1 MHFDYLEISVW
12 KAGRPTLQCCGGH
25 MAVRLLVISD
35 MAYSKKEILPKAEMS
50 IIFGCRVLK
59 TSRDKQ
65 IGHVITD
72 VMTRNSRD
80 NDEGCCYK
88 RRPTS
93 NRSTDI
99 DRQC

>member
-1 MHFDYLEISVW
+1 
-12 KAGRPTLQCCGGH
+12 
-25 MAVRLLVISD
+25 MAVRLLAISD
-35 MAYSKKEILPKAEMS
+35 MAYSKKEILLKAEMS

-65 IGHVITD
+65 IGHVITAQHLD
-72 VMTRNSRD
+72 VMTRSSRD
-80 NDEGCCYK
+80 NDVGCCYK

-93 NRSTDI
+93 NRSTYI